1 MKTVPDFGSSGAVV
15 GINLGYRR
23 FTTRL
28 AIRLRSVDSGWN
40 PYAHRFLNKS
50 FWVIQVFLSVT
61 RSVFYSMSLPLAL
74 CQWRRNLQ
82 LQVHKMCYRGH
93 LALAG
98 LPASW
103 REDRPGQGSSL
114 DSLLL

>member
-1 MKTVPDFGSSGAVV
+1 MTFNVV
-15 GINLGYRR
+15 ITLPLVFRILEDR
-23 FTTRL
+23 
-28 AIRLRSVDSGWN
+28 
-40 PYAHRFLNKS
+40 
-50 FWVIQVFLSVT
+50 VIQVFLWVT

-103 REDRPGQGSSL
+103 REVRPGQGSSL

>member
-15 GINLGYRR
+15 GINLGFRR
-23 FTTRL
+23 FAT
-28 AIRLRSVDSGWN
+28 RLRSVDSGWN
-40 PYAHRFLNKS
+40 PDAHRFLNKS

-74 CQWRRNLQ
+74 CQWRRNLK
-82 LQVHKMCYRGH
+82 LQVHKMQYHGL
-93 LALAG
+93 LAPAR

-103 REDRPGQGSSL
+103 REDEPGQAVS
-114 DSLLL
+114 

>member
-1 MKTVPDFGSSGAVV
+1 MTFNVV
-15 GINLGYRR
+15 ITLPLVFRILEDR
-23 FTTRL
+23 
-28 AIRLRSVDSGWN
+28 
-40 PYAHRFLNKS
+40 
-50 FWVIQVFLSVT
+50 VIQVFLWVT

>member
-1 MKTVPDFGSSGAVV
+1 MTFNVV
-15 GINLGYRR
+15 ITLPLVFRILEDR
-23 FTTRL
+23 
-28 AIRLRSVDSGWN
+28 
-40 PYAHRFLNKS
+40 
-50 FWVIQVFLSVT
+50 VIQVFLWVT
-61 RSVFYSMSLPLAL
+61 RRVFYSMSLPLAL

-82 LQVHKMCYRGH
+82 LQVHKMRYRGH

>member
-1 MKTVPDFGSSGAVV
+1 MTFNVV
-15 GINLGYRR
+15 ITLPLVFRILEDR
-23 FTTRL
+23 
-28 AIRLRSVDSGWN
+28 
-40 PYAHRFLNKS
+40 
-50 FWVIQVFLSVT
+50 VIQVFLWVT

-103 REDRPGQGSSL
+103 REDRPGQGSS
-114 DSLLL
+114 